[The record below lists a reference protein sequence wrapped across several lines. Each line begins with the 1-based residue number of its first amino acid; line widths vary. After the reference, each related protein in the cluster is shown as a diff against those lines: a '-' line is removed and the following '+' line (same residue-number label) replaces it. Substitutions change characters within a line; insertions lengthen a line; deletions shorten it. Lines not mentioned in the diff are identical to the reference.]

1 MAGTR
6 NLKADPPVGLLLEVT
21 HRCPLHCIYCS
32 NPLEMTRRE
41 QELDTATWLR
51 VLDEA
56 AEIGILQL
64 HFSGGEPLLRPDLL
78 EMVEHAGSLG
88 MFTNLITSGVGLTQR
103 TLDGLVAADLGSFQ
117 LSLQA
122 TDDAMTEFIA
132 DGPFLKKKLETAERV
147 REAGLSLS
155 INSVLH
161 RINMHQAGDMIEMA
175 AQMGA
180 ERIELANTQYYGW
193 ALLNRDGLMPTR
205 EQLEQ
210 AEEDVERA
218 RRKHSHLEVLWV
230 IPDYFD
236 DFPKPCMG
244 GWGSHLLSITPNG
257 TVQPCLAANVIPDL
271 NLPNVTEHSLD
282 WIWYDSPGFNAFRG
296 HDWMQEPC
304 RSCPMREQ
312 DHGGCR
318 CQAFMLTGDATAT
331 DPTCIYSPHHD
342 VIVNAREQAA
352 AAPGTPAA
360 AQADGRLVHRH
371 IDGPPAA
378 SGDD

>member
-1 MAGTR
+1 M
-6 NLKADPPVGLLLEVT
+6 KAEPPVGLLLEVT
-21 HRCPLHCIYCS
+21 HRCPLSCIYCS

-41 QELDTATWLR
+41 EELDTATWLR
-51 VLDEA
+51 VLEEA
-56 AEIGILQL
+56 ADIGVLQV

-78 EMVEHAGSLG
+78 ELVERARDHEL
-88 MFTNLITSGVGLTQR
+88 FTNLITSGIGLSQR
-103 TLDGLVAADLGSFQ
+103 VLDGLVAADLGSFQ

-122 TDDAMTEFIA
+122 TDDKMTEFIA
-132 DGPFLKKKLETAERV
+132 DGPFLKKKLETAARV

-161 RINMHQAGDMIEMA
+161 RINLHQAGDMIEMA

-193 ALLNRDGLMPTR
+193 ALLNRDSLMPTR
-205 EQLEQ
+205 EQLER
-210 AEEDVERA
+210 AEEEVERM
-218 RRKHSHLEVLWV
+218 RRKHSHMEVLWV
-230 IPDYFD
+230 VPDYFD

-257 TVQPCLAANVIPDL
+257 TVQPCLAANVIPGI
-271 NLPNVTEHSLD
+271 NLPNISEQSLS

-296 HDWMQEPC
+296 NHWMKEPC
-304 RSCPMREQ
+304 RSCPMSEL

-318 CQAFMLTGDATAT
+318 CQAFLLTGDATAT

-352 AAPGTPAA
+352 AAPGTVAA
-360 AQADGRLVHRH
+360 RAADAKLVHRS
-371 IDGPPAA
+371 IDGPPVL
-378 SGDD
+378 SGD